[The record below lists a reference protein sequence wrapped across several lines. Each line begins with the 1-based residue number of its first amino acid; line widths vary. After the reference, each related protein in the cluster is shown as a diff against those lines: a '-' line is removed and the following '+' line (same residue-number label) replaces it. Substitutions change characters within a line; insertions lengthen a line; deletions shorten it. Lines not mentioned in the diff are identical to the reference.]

1 MSRTT
6 KRWRLEMISGVL
18 TAVGLICAIVWVWLV
33 VAALAIAFSETAYPR
48 LVGWICLA
56 AAGIIALVTV
66 DKWVKVLPVFLGMS
80 ILNALLAVVNGHVGT
95 SSSGTVSRIDASGVL
110 LCLIA
115 SAVCARTFVSRA
127 LNRVDRVALMAFLIS
142 MGWSIVKGLNSF
154 GPLAMLICLGIAWA
168 YERSQGSA
176 GCRSFRS

>member
-80 ILNALLAVVNGHVGT
+80 ILNALLAVVMVT
-95 SSSGTVSRIDASGVL
+95 SEPAL
-110 LCLIA
+110 P
-115 SAVCARTFVSRA
+115 ARFRE
-127 LNRVDRVALMAFLIS
+127 S
-142 MGWSIVKGLNSF
+142 MRLEYCY
-154 GPLAMLICLGIAWA
+154 A
-168 YERSQGSA
+168 
-176 GCRSFRS
+176 